1 MRADLIAYHNGKLQK
16 LLAFALTTE
25 LVKRSSAVLR
35 DSIMFHRAP
44 EIGDVRRV
52 LPYEWSLNCITVDMM
67 LPFNTVTFVNS
78 FHFQIIYRLILLLR
92 WGKHSLW

>member
-35 DSIMFHRAP
+35 DSIMFHGAP
-44 EIGDVRRV
+44 EIGDVR
-52 LPYEWSLNCITVDMM
+52 
-67 LPFNTVTFVNS
+67 
-78 FHFQIIYRLILLLR
+78 
-92 WGKHSLW
+92 